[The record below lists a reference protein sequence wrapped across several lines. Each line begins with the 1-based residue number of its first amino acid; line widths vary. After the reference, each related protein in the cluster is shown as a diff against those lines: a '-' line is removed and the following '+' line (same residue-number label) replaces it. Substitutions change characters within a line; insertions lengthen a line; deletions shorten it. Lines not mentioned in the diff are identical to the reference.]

1 MGSYR
6 LVFKESVARDLR
18 SLPKQDVARILKRI
32 EGLAEEPRPPGS
44 EELSG
49 QERYRVRQGV
59 YRIIYEIVNEELI
72 VLVVKVGH
80 RREVYRR
87 PRPQL

>member
-6 LVFKESVARDLR
+6 LAFKQSVAKDLR
-18 SLPKQDVARILKRI
+18 AIPQGDVARILKRI
-32 EGLAEEPRPPGS
+32 ESLADEPRPPGS
-44 EELSG
+44 EKLSG

-59 YRIIYEIVNEELI
+59 YRILYEIRNEELV

-80 RREVYRR
+80 RREVYR
-87 PRPQL
+87 